1 MTHCVVKYE
10 IIFAGYLPKLRQLTI
25 ANSTAFGTAGGST
38 SLLLA
43 GPRHGRRTKVLGVDQ
58 LGEANVAHT
67 KPRGFSSPSRAF
79 SEPA

>member
-1 MTHCVVKYE
+1 MRG
-10 IIFAGYLPKLRQLTI
+10 ILLFLGYLPKLTIRQFDGFL
-25 ANSTAFGTAGGST
+25 GTGGST

-43 GPRHGRRTKVLGVDQ
+43 GPRHWRRNKVLGVDQ

-79 SEPA
+79 PEPA

>member
-1 MTHCVVKYE
+1 MTHE
-10 IIFAGYLPKLRQLTI
+10 FPFAGYLPKLRIRQFDVL
-25 ANSTAFGTAGGST
+25 ART

-43 GPRHGRRTKVLGVDQ
+43 GPRHGRRTKVLDVDR
-58 LGEANVAHT
+58 LSEANVAHT